1 MESNKNEPIDALL
14 EALPAPKAPE
24 GFRDNVMNQILASKT
39 ISTSQGISIEK
50 WMLAL
55 ILLAGAMYIF
65 FAVDLD
71 FAIKGM
77 TEFVQQL
84 GHLMYQEN
92 ALEKFAQTSS
102 QLPRM
107 ALITLASL
115 GSLLLLERLLL
126 HRLLNRFFSFV
137 I

>member
-24 GFRDNVMNQILASKT
+24 GFRDNVMNQILASQT

-55 ILLAGAMYIF
+55 SLLAGAMSIF
-65 FAVDLD
+65 FAVDFD

-77 TEFVQQL
+77 TEFVQHL
-84 GHLMYQEN
+84 GHRIYKEN
-92 ALEKFAQTSS
+92 SVGKIS
-102 QLPRM
+102 QN
-107 ALITLASL
+107 S
-115 GSLLLLERLLL
+115 
-126 HRLLNRFFSFV
+126 
-137 I
+137 